1 MRVIRVTGA
10 AINAAII
17 IIGGVIGLLFRG
29 RISEK
34 ISATVT
40 RAIGLCVCV
49 IGVSGA
55 LAGDIML
62 LVVSLMLGSVTGE
75 LINIDGRLNDLGTTL
90 QKKISRGGRDSR
102 FAEGFVTTTLL
113 FCVGAMAVVGSI
125 ESGLSND
132 QSVIVTK
139 SILDGTTAMVFA
151 SSLGAGV
158 LFSAVSVF
166 VYQGAIEF
174 FAGVLASSLTEGLV
188 AQISAAGSVMIL
200 GIGLGMAANVKIR
213 IANLLPGLL
222 FAAGYYFV
230 FMGSR

>member
-10 AINAAII
+10 AINAAAII
-17 IIGGVIGLLFRG
+17 LGGALGLAFKG
-29 RISEK
+29 RVSTK
-34 ISATVT
+34 ATETIT
-40 RAIGLCVCV
+40 RAVGLCVCV

-55 LAGDIML
+55 LNGDVML
-62 LVVSLMLGSVTGE
+62 LVVSLLLGSVAGE
-75 LINIDGRLNDLGTTL
+75 LLDIDGRLNSLGDKL
-90 QKKISRGGRDSR
+90 QKKIGKGEGSS
-102 FAEGFVTTTLL
+102 FAEGFVTMTLL